1 VGTGNSGAE
10 IAADLVEGGAGS
22 VWLAV
27 RTPPNILRRDVGGLP
42 TQAIGVLMRPLPVA
56 LVDRATAIVQ
66 RLTVGDLS
74 RHGLARPPR
83 GAFRRVIEDDII
95 PILDVGLIPALK
107 NDQIRVVGAVQ
118 GFDGA
123 DVVLADGQRIRPD
136 AVIAATGFRR
146 GLEPLVGA
154 LDVLRAD
161 GRPLVHGPRT
171 HPNAPGLYFIGYSN
185 PISGNLRE
193 LGIDAKRIAR
203 EVARKRSRYGTPVAA
218 AT

>member
-1 VGTGNSGAE
+1 
-10 IAADLVEGGAGS
+10 
-22 VWLAV
+22 
-27 RTPPNILRRDVGGLP
+27 
-42 TQAIGVLMRPLPVA
+42 
-56 LVDRATAIVQ
+56 
-66 RLTVGDLS
+66 
-74 RHGLARPPR
+74 
-83 GAFRRVIEDDII
+83 VIEDDII

-118 GFDGA
+118 GFDGT

-161 GRPLVHGPRT
+161 GRPLVQGPRT

-203 EVARKRSRYGTPVAA
+203 EVARKRSRYSTPVAA